1 MTTDLT
7 DPLEITRDR
16 LGEPEATFRVGA
28 GRFWGKFA
36 LGAAL
41 VAYGVAANALAWRW
55 GVWGVDHVTLL
66 VLFAPPIT
74 GLSVLR
80 HLFAS
85 RGLAYLVYPTGLVRV
100 RGRELTAF
108 PWGDLDGLT
117 VRADSVTPLVTAD
130 GGRVTGCRLLVTAPA
145 LRLGSAS
152 VTLRRRDGETAEV
165 TAAVA
170 EYPRLVE
177 EVTARTFAEEWP
189 RLLEE
194 LTAGGSRAFGP
205 WTAVQA
211 GLHLETPVVP
221 WGELR
226 LARSADKYLTVE
238 RLGGRPGRWA
248 AALESIPSPHLLI
261 ALLAVAQADPAA

>member
-1 MTTDLT
+1 MATDLT

-16 LGEPEATFRVGA
+16 LGEPAASFRVGA
-28 GRFWGKFA
+28 GRFWTKFA

-41 VAYGVAANALAWRW
+41 VAYGVVANALAWRW

-108 PWGDLDGLT
+108 AWDDLSEVT
-117 VRADSVTPLVTAD
+117 VRAEQAAAVVVAE
-130 GGRVTGCRLLVTAPA
+130 GGRVTDCRLVVPAPA
-145 LRLGSAS
+145 VRLGSAA
-152 VTLRRRDGETAEV
+152 VTLKRRDGETAEV

-170 EYPRLVE
+170 DYPQLVE
-177 EVTARTFAEEWP
+177 EVTSRTFAEEWP
-189 RLLEE
+189 RLLAD

-205 WTAVQA
+205 WTATQA

-226 LARSADKYLTVE
+226 FDRVADKFLTVE
-238 RLGGRPGRWA
+238 RLGPKPGRYSA
-248 AALESIPSPHLLI
+248 FLESIPSPHLLI
-261 ALLAVAQADPAA
+261 ALLAVAQPDDAA

>member
-1 MTTDLT
+1 MATDST
-7 DPLEITRDR
+7 DPLDITRDR
-16 LGEPEATFRVGA
+16 LGEPEASFRVGA
-28 GRFWGKFA
+28 GRFWAKFA

-41 VAYGVAANALAWRW
+41 VAYGVVANVLAWRW

-74 GLSVLR
+74 GLSILR

-108 PWGDLDGLT
+108 PWGDLDDLT
-117 VRADSVTPLVTAD
+117 VRAESATPIVTTES
-130 GGRVTGCRLLVTAPA
+130 GRVTDCRLVVTSPA
-145 LRLGSAS
+145 LRLNAAA
-152 VTLRRRDGETAEV
+152 VTLKRSDGETAEV

-170 EYPRLVE
+170 DYSSLVE
-177 EVTARTFAEEWP
+177 EVTSRTFAEAWP
-189 RLLEE
+189 RLLAE

-205 WTAVQA
+205 WLAQA
-211 GLHLETPVVP
+211 DGLRLETSVVP
-221 WGELR
+221 WAVLR
-226 LARSADKYLTVE
+226 LARVADKFLTVE
-238 RLGGRPGRWA
+238 RFGAKPGRWSA
-248 AALESIPSPHLLI
+248 PLESIPSPHLLI